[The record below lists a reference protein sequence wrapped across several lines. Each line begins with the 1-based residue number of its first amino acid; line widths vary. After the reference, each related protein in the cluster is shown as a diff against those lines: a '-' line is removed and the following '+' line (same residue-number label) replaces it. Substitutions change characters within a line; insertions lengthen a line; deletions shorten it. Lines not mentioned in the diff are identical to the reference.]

1 MDERT
6 LIFQKLQKGE
16 VIFTLEKDRR
26 SGYPIFD
33 TARIVKVGES
43 KPMASGAKDGFVNS
57 VELVIQDSVS
67 QLTIYLPS
75 QSDEGIYNGVY
86 YTTDVVNII
95 NEVTMQKQNALNILN
110 NRPKFEAIVSEC
122 DNQLTNH
129 LLLQVNLLQGLRSSV
144 NTWTNESPLK
154 RLCYRELLRSWD
166 WINLNN
172 SKNYAK

>member
-1 MDERT
+1 ME
-6 LIFQKLQKGE
+6 QE
-16 VIFTLEKDRR
+16 
-26 SGYPIFD
+26 
-33 TARIVKVGES
+33 
-43 KPMASGAKDGFVNS
+43 
-57 VELVIQDSVS
+57 
-67 QLTIYLPS
+67 QLTVYLPS

-95 NEVTMQKQNALNILN
+95 NEVTMQKQNALNILITIDQSLRQLFLN
-110 NRPKFEAIVSEC
+110 AITFSI
-122 DNQLTNH
+122 QLTNH